1 MQMRAVV
8 QLVLMWLRGEA
19 GLNSDVISPHTHTHT
34 HDEKIDIIERS

>member
-19 GLNSDVISPHTHTHT
+19 GLNSDVISPHTHTH
-34 HDEKIDIIERS
+34 DEKIDIIERS